1 MTEPDT
7 TSRTVLAGSA
17 YGTDC
22 HLAARQL
29 LYAWQRPGYDLPGI
43 VLQYLPE
50 AASVLLDVGCGN
62 GKYLTRIR
70 QQRPDLIAVGLDIS
84 EGILASVP
92 QPVAVADA
100 VALPVPDR
108 STDIVLT
115 MHMLYHVRN
124 PHAAV
129 SEAVRVL
136 RPGGIMIVS
145 TNARDD
151 KKELDELWA
160 AAAAEVLNVER
171 GPRRISLSNRFA
183 LEDAPALLGR
193 CFSDVEVLELPGV
206 ITVDEPEPV
215 IAHLGSYRAWAHQS
229 GVPFDDTVN
238 SARSLL
244 RRIIDR
250 DGEFRITCRGGIL
263 VGRTVA

>member
-17 YGTDC
+17 YANDS
-22 HLAARQL
+22 HLAARQSL
-29 LYAWQRPGYDLPGI
+29 SAWQRPSYDLPGI
-43 VLQYLPE
+43 VLQHLPE
-50 AASVLLDVGCGN
+50 TASVLLDVGCGN
-62 GKYLTRIR
+62 GKYLRRIR
-70 QQRPDLIAVGLDIS
+70 QQRPELTAVGLDIS
-84 EGILASVP
+84 AGILASVP

-100 VALPVPDR
+100 VALPVPNRCAD
-108 STDIVLT
+108 TVLA

-160 AAAAEVLNVER
+160 AAAAEVLNILR
-171 GPRRISLSNRFA
+171 
-183 LEDAPALLGR
+183 
-193 CFSDVEVLELPGV
+193 PG
-206 ITVDEPEPV
+206 
-215 IAHLGSYRAWAHQS
+215 
-229 GVPFDDTVN
+229 
-238 SARSLL
+238 
-244 RRIIDR
+244 
-250 DGEFRITCRGGIL
+250 
-263 VGRTVA
+263 